1 MRALVHVPRRAPRR
15 THSAMSARSASV
27 IPVRLAIGM
36 ALVAVCWWM
45 GTACATICLRRIEHD
60 ALGRSDEPCLGRRR
74 GVARDAA
81 LSHDRLYPGEIRI
94 AAAAAGGSR
103 HDRHGEDDERE
114 RAGGE
119 RQRRSA
125 SLVPRDEPHAD
136 QRARHGERDQD
147 EPVPG
152 MIGGE
157 RVVVADHREQHR
169 QREIGVVH
177 GALPAAQPVDRV
189 GLASLALRPHQLA
202 LAGDDDEEHVR
213 HHDRAEHRAEMDEGA
228 AAAEDVGEAVRG
240 RGDQE
245 GQHRRERPVV
255 AAEGR
260 RTEPVV
266 DEPAARDRG
275 EADADRRRLAEIRDV
290 AVDEVDL
297 RAGVVDEREQ
307 EEARDPGPVGFPLEP
322 VQRRGERGRG
332 DAVFLRLVEA
342 AAVNR
347 PQLAADALRGVGR
360 IAGRRPGDRRARR
373 SRTTR
378 RSRRC
383 P

>member
-1 MRALVHVPRRAPRR
+1 MIATARTTSVSAPAASGSGEARPLCRATNHTRISAP
-15 THSAMSARSASV
+15 AS
-27 IPVRLAIGM
+27 
-36 ALVAVCWWM
+36 
-45 GTACATICLRRIEHD
+45 
-60 ALGRSDEPCLGRRR
+60 
-74 GVARDAA
+74 
-81 LSHDRLYPGEIRI
+81 
-94 AAAAAGGSR
+94 
-103 HDRHGEDDERE
+103 
-114 RAGGE
+114 
-119 RQRRSA
+119 
-125 SLVPRDEPHAD
+125 
-136 QRARHGERDQD
+136 GERDQD

-157 RVVVADHREQHR
+157 RVVAADHREQHR

-177 GALPAAQPVDRV
+177 GALPAAQPVARV
-189 GLASLALRPHQLA
+189 GLASLLLRPHQLA

-213 HHDRAEHRAEMDEGA
+213 HHDRAEHGAEMDEGA

-240 RGDQE
+240 RGDEE

-255 AAEGR
+255 AAERR

-297 RAGVVDEREQ
+297 RADVVDEREQ
-307 EEARDPGPVGFPLEP
+307 EESRDPGPVGFPLEP
-322 VQRRGERGRG
+322 VQRRGQPRRARRGTSAPGRSRRREPPTTRRRRPSRRRPDRG
-332 DAVFLRLVEA
+332 A
-342 AAVNR
+342 AA
-347 PQLAADALRGVGR
+347 
-360 IAGRRPGDRRARR
+360 GDRRARR
-373 SRTTR
+373 SRTTP